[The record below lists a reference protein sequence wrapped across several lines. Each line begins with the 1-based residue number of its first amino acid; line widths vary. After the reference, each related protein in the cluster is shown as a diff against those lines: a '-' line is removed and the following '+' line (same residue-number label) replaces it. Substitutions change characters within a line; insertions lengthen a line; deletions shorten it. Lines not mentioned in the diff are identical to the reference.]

1 MGQSQT
7 KQVSGELER
16 LLLELRRELVEEE
29 GETAADK
36 VVLNLP
42 AILSLVIQ
50 CNTPQQNKIIQS
62 QNNIYEIIM

>member
-29 GETAADK
+29 GETAVDIVAAYCIALLHN
-36 VVLNLP
+36 VLHLQRFC
-42 AILSLVIQ
+42 ARHLR
-50 CNTPQQNKIIQS
+50 
-62 QNNIYEIIM
+62 